1 MRTGNKYL
9 RYYLIQAA
17 DSVRKHDSVYRDD
30 YQKKYQEV
38 PKHQHKRSLVL
49 TARKLVRLVYSLLIT
64 DQLYIPPFIYCYLV
78 QSFFSAPFFKTYL
91 FMKKTPLPY
100 FFELYMAVLYKSEGR
115 KETKIYYNQKWEQQT
130 EYIRQKLLEQET
142 EKTQD

>member
-1 MRTGNKYL
+1 MDQNESGDYESEKTKRMRTGNKYL

-49 TARKLVRLVYSLLIT
+49 TARKLVRLVCSLQIT
-64 DQLYIPPFIYCYLV
+64 DQLYIPPSIYCFLV
-78 QSFFSAPFFKTYL
+78 ESFFSAPFFKTYL
-91 FMKKTPLPY
+91 FMKKLQ
-100 FFELYMAVLYKSEGR
+100 FL
-115 KETKIYYNQKWEQQT
+115 IYLNLTLHRCALQKRRT
-130 EYIRQKLLEQET
+130 ERIKNLL
-142 EKTQD
+142 